1 MLNFNVTGAD
11 RKRLV
16 KALEALVGERAIYQ
30 GVPSMSFKV
39 GPYEVTK
46 TGEVYGGALTSE
58 QLAALAAVGFIPE
71 TENSGEQPA
80 GITITIQRGSLT
92 DGDVENF
99 TNMAASKAELIKQA
113 FGVRELLTDVTP
125 DTLTIHWFEDGMA
138 RNTEHAG
145 AFITAMI
152 DKAVQQKYVS
162 PKPLETDNPK
172 YSFRVFLNSLGFKGP
187 EHKALRN
194 DLLAGRSGSTAW
206 RHGKPETRSGEADE
220 AVEAEREEEAS

>member
-1 MLNFNVTGAD
+1 MLDFNVTGAD

-16 KALEALVGERAIYQ
+16 KELEKLLGEKAVYQ
-30 GVPSMSFKV
+30 GVPSMSFKI

-46 TGEVYGGALTSE
+46 TGEVYGGVLTPE
-58 QLAALAAVGFIPE
+58 QMETLAAAGFTAE
-71 TENSGEQPA
+71 TETGSEEERPT

-125 DTLTIHWFEDGMA
+125 DTLIIHWFEDGES
-138 RNTEHAG
+138 RNTQHAG
-145 AFITAMI
+145 AFVTAMI

-194 DLLAGRSGSTAW
+194 DLLAGLPGSTAW
-206 RHGKPETRSGEADE
+206 RHGKPSTI
-220 AVEAEREEEAS
+220 EAEERSEAS